1 MPDAGT
7 IGINLRRV
15 RRERGLSQEA
25 LAEKAALSKDLIQ
38 KLEQGRRATA
48 RVTTLSKL
56 AGALD
61 VEISQLVDK
70 RERLGNDRDGGSV
83 LAVRDA
89 LLSPSL
95 LPGMDPADDGEP
107 TPPERLERMVTEA
120 YNHYRAGEFGE
131 LLAML
136 PGLIG
141 EARVTHSTLGEPAVR
156 PLALAYDVAGAIM
169 TQIGRTDLGL
179 VAAERAVSIAH
190 GGDDPLL
197 WAWMHAGYSWVLLH
211 QDRYAEAEGLA
222 AGVAARIDPSF
233 RDGEMQIAVWG
244 NLLLTAVAPTV
255 AQERDP
261 QEYLRL
267 AGAGAERLGR
277 RVDMFLSWFD
287 QPSVAMQATYGYST
301 LKEPGK
307 ALKAAKR
314 IRPPSKYRPGDLIGI
329 SWGAHLMDVAQ
340 ARFDAGHRRAAAM
353 TLLEARQVSPVW
365 FRHQRVARSVA
376 ADIREAETRMTP
388 ETRTLVKALDL
399 GD

>member
-1 MPDAGT
+1 MPDAST
-7 IGINLRRV
+7 IGINLRRE
-15 RRERGLSQEA
+15 RRERGLSQEG
-25 LAEKAALSKDLIQ
+25 LAEKAGLSKDLIQ

-48 RVTTLSKL
+48 RVTTLAKL
-56 AGALD
+56 ANALD
-61 VEISQLVDK
+61 VEVSQLVDK
-70 RERLGNDRDGGSV
+70 RERLGTDRDGGSV
-83 LAVRDA
+83 LAVRDV

-95 LPGMDPADDGEP
+95 LPGLDADDSGEP
-107 TPPERLERMVTEA
+107 TPLEELERSVGQA
-120 YNHYRAGEFGE
+120 YRRYRAGEFGE

-141 EARVTHSTLGEPAVR
+141 EARVTRSAVGAPAVQ

-179 VAAERAVSIAH
+179 LATERAVTVAH

-211 QDRYAEAEGLA
+211 QDRYAEAESLA
-222 AGVAARIDPSF
+222 ARTAERIDPSF
-233 RDGEMQIAVWG
+233 RDGDMQIAVWG

-255 AQERDP
+255 AQESDP

-267 AGAGAERLGR
+267 AGAAAERIGR
-277 RVDMFLSWFD
+277 RVDMYASWFD
-287 QPSVAMQATYGYST
+287 QPAVAMQATYGYST
-301 LKEPGK
+301 LKKPGK
-307 ALKAAKR
+307 ALEAAKR
-314 IRPPSKYRPGDLIGI
+314 ITGPARGRRGDLWGI

-340 ARFDAGHRRAAAM
+340 AQFDSGHRRTAAT
-353 TLLEARQVSPVW
+353 TLLRAREVSPVW

-376 ADIREAETRMTP
+376 ADIREVETRLSP
-388 ETRTLVKALDL
+388 ETRALVKALDL